1 MYKKTHTS
9 IDSSYDVEDLELK
22 NYEYLDQ
29 RPYTGYVT
37 SLPIKVVLQKWLVR
51 IDEKESYLQEFEQL
65 SRKVRSLK
73 VNYKYK

>member
-1 MYKKTHTS
+1 VYKETHTS